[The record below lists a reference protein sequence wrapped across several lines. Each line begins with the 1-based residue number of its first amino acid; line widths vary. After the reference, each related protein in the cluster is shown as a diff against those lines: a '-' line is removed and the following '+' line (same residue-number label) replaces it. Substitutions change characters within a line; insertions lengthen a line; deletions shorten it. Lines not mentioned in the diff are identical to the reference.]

1 MAGAGRVVATQDVC
15 KVIEVGRCIWCA
27 AGQRLCRP
35 LQKRAQKCSPYRE
48 KPYRQRRETD
58 TGRAERFEMKAQ
70 TRALFLLPAPV
81 RRTPPNILSVL
92 AVVCIAEF
100 LLAVAA
106 YGLWRHFH

>member
-15 KVIEVGRCIWCA
+15 KVIELAGAFGVPLAKGSAGPSKRGHRSA
-27 AGQRLCRP
+27 ARTVKSHTGNVAKRTP
-35 LQKRAQKCSPYRE
+35 AEQKDSK
-48 KPYRQRRETD
+48 
-58 TGRAERFEMKAQ
+58 MKAQ

>member
-1 MAGAGRVVATQDVC
+1 
-15 KVIEVGRCIWCA
+15 
-27 AGQRLCRP
+27 
-35 LQKRAQKCSPYRE
+35 
-48 KPYRQRRETD
+48 
-58 TGRAERFEMKAQ
+58 MKAQ